1 MAIQIH
7 WGPVDESGV
16 AELLIGETP
25 VTFDPTTGV
34 VSVQK
39 PKPSIGRS
47 PPPPPP
53 PPQDP
58 MRRPIVTFS
67 YDPNPGG
74 TLAPG
79 EIAGCIVTLDMRDQM
94 VIEQRHIENVVKA
107 VRALRW
113 NPEDGALTA
122 TVADMQVAHALEVQL
137 KTSMAGAAPRVLA
150 QVLTSGPYTK
160 LGSI

>member
-7 WGPVDESGV
+7 WGAIDEGGV
-16 AELLIGETP
+16 AELLIGGTP
-25 VTFDPTTGV
+25 VTFDPTAGI

-39 PKPSIGRS
+39 PRPSIGGS

-53 PPQDP
+53 PPDP

-74 TLAPG
+74 TVALG
-79 EIAGCIVTLDMRDQM
+79 EIAGIITTLDMRDQM
-94 VIEQRHIENVVKA
+94 VIEQQHIENVVKA

-113 NPEDGALTA
+113 NPQDGALTA

-137 KTSMAGAAPRVLA
+137 RTSMAGAAPRVLA
-150 QVLTSGPYTK
+150 QVSTRGPYAK
-160 LGSI
+160 PGSI